1 MPLHH
6 SCVVLQTI
14 NLVLTIIFTLE
25 LIFKQSGTGLV
36 SLSPFVKMRALPLAR
51 SLQYITMTLH
61 YVMMQTINLVLTI
74 IFTLELIIKHTALGL
89 LGYWS
94 DPYNDL
100 DGVIVIASL
109 VDLGLQYSNISRSHG
124 GGGVSS
130 LRILRLLRVLR
141 SMKLLRQVEG
151 LNKIMNIV
159 LKASCRSSL
168 ICL

>member
-1 MPLHH
+1 MNPHVNT
-6 SCVVLQTI
+6 SSDLQTI

-25 LIFKQSGTGLV
+25 LIL
-36 SLSPFVKMRALPLAR
+36 
-51 SLQYITMTLH
+51 
-61 YVMMQTINLVLTI
+61 
-74 IFTLELIIKHTALGL
+74 KHTALGL

-100 DGVIVIASL
+100 DGFIVIASL
-109 VDLGLQYSNISRSHG
+109 VDLGLQYSGIGHSHG

-141 SMKLLRQVEG
+141 SLKLLRQVEG

-159 LKASCRSSL
+159 LKVSSGCQVHAVL
-168 ICL
+168 CCAEQCCAMLHHYA